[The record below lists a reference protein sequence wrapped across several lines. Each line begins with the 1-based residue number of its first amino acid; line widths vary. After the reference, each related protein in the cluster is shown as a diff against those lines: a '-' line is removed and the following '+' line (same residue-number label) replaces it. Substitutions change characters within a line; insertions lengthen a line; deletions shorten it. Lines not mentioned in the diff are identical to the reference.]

1 MIRAMDNDI
10 ARIYAERGVT
20 GITPRQV
27 MPIVRLER
35 LGPMTIGQLA
45 ENLNVT
51 HSAASQT
58 VAALGRAGYV
68 RTKPGPDAR
77 TRVVTLTPKGRALVP
92 LFEAE
97 WRATEA
103 AIAELEH
110 EVPHPISHVVPDLQ
124 KALTQRSFY
133 DRILEHLEDE
143 D

>member
-1 MIRAMDNDI
+1 VIRGMDNDI

-20 GITPRQV
+20 GITSRQV
-27 MPIVRLER
+27 KPIVRLDR
-35 LGPMTIGQLA
+35 LGPLTIGQLA
-45 ENLNVT
+45 ENLDVT

-58 VAALGRAGYV
+58 VAALARAGYV

-92 LFEAE
+92 LLEAE

-103 AIAELEH
+103 AIADLED
-110 EVPHPISHVVPDLQ
+110 EIPHPISEVVLDIQ
-124 KALTQRSFY
+124 KALAQRSFH
-133 DRILEHLEDE
+133 DRILEHLEDA